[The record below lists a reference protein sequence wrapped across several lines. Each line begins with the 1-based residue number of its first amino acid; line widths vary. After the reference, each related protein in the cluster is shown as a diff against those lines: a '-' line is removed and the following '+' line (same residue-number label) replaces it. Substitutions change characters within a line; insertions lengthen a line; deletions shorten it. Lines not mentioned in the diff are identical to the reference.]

1 MDPIRRPRPPLPAGF
16 TLIEM
21 MMVVVIIGA
30 MLAFGLPYFR
40 SATKKSD
47 ARGAM
52 DAVAALH
59 ALTKQTAVQRGRVTR
74 LVMDRSAGTMVVVA
88 NKVSGTG
95 VDTVGRVQNLASR
108 FGVTFLTVPTRDT
121 LMFTP
126 RGLGTEAGDTR
137 IIVYKGGF
145 VDTLM
150 ISSAGRMI
158 R

>member
-1 MDPIRRPRPPLPAGF
+1 MVISRRHWPAPPGF

-40 SATKKSD
+40 SATTKSD
-47 ARGAM
+47 ARGAL
-52 DAVAALH
+52 DAAAALH

-108 FGVTFLTVPTRDT
+108 FGVTFTTSPTRDT

-126 RGLGTEAGDTR
+126 RGLGTESGDTR
-137 IIVYKGGF
+137 IIITKGSF